1 MKCTIMVMILGRSE
15 RRVVVVA
22 TLDNGHKMRLFDC
35 CFYFIVQNVIS
46 GWMVSAKGSPVL

>member
-1 MKCTIMVMILGRSE
+1 MKCTIMVMNLGRSE

-22 TLDNGHKMRLFDC
+22 TLDNGPKMRLFDC

-46 GWMVSAKGSPVL
+46 RWVVSA